1 MSYFIGVSQKDES
14 GVKTGTRNRVWD
26 GVKPLNLGYPSG
38 WRIENKNGKV
48 WVKGGCE
55 SFPLSPTALTQGTI
69 IDLNSGRVSL
79 TIRPRKSIPAA
90 FSLTTSS
97 TDIAS
102 QVLRVS
108 FCRGSWGVSSERLS
122 DFFVGKIGGLEAF
135 SVEKRGDGFVLSPYM
150 DGLEIEILGAKS
162 LILTRLNPLMLER
175 DKLLTSTILFSASQ
189 LSWRFNQ
196 ARVADLPLPA
206 DGENAQEAEENIFFR
221 KSLVSGACS
230 IALLAAVCLIL
241 PGLIDQFRNVKPEM
255 VSEQY
260 AKISPVH
267 SGVKSLQVNPPSG
280 SRSAQVQAY
289 RSEGFSHSLS
299 QLMKGGMTKLLAE
312 SDIGGGEHLL
322 QQRSGALHDSDRSTS
337 SSIGLSGEGSKMV
350 AMGGGFGKGVGYGK
364 GDHASVS
371 GQGHSFV
378 AMDNSKSTVEEG
390 LTRDEV
396 GEVIHQHISEV
407 RYCYESSMLR
417 LPQVEGKL
425 LMGFT
430 IGGNGS
436 VRTAEVKSS
445 TLPDAKL
452 DDCILRRL
460 VGWKFPNTKGGVD
473 VAVSYPFIFKT
484 LGG

>member
-1 MSYFIGVSQKDES
+1 MSYFIAVSQKDEH
-14 GVKTGTRNRVWD
+14 GVKSTTRNRVWD
-26 GVKPLNLGYPSG
+26 GKNALQLGGRDG
-38 WRIENKNGKV
+38 WRIEKKNGKI

-55 SFPLSPTALTQGTI
+55 SFPLSSSALSQGTI
-69 IDLNSGRVSL
+69 IDLNSGNVSL
-79 TIRPRKSIPAA
+79 TIRPRKSAPSA

-97 TDIAS
+97 TDVSNQI
-102 QVLRVS
+102 LRVS
-108 FCRGSWGVSSERLS
+108 FCRGKWGVSSDRLA
-122 DFFVGKIGGLEAF
+122 DFFVGSVDGSEAF
-135 SVEKRGDGFVLSPYM
+135 SIEKRGDGFVVSPYIE
-150 DGLEIEILGAKS
+150 GLQLEILGADPVT
-162 LILTRLNPLMLER
+162 LGRLNPVMLGR
-175 DKLLTSTILFSASQ
+175 DELLTTTILYPQ
-189 LSWRFNQ
+189 TLLSWRFNQ
-196 ARVADLPLPA
+196 ARESASLLPSDA
-206 DGENAQEAEENIFFR
+206 ETAQDAREKIFFR
-221 KSLVSGACS
+221 RSLLSSALS
-230 IALLAAVCLIL
+230 IAVLVAMCLIL
-241 PGLIDQFRNVKPEM
+241 PKLASSPER
-255 VSEQY
+255 VEEKLDGPF

-267 SGVKSLQVNPPSG
+267 SGVKSSVATP

-312 SDIGGGEHLL
+312 SDVGGGEHLL
-322 QQRSGALHDSDRSTS
+322 QQRSGALHDSDRSTAS
-337 SSIGLSGEGSKMV
+337 AIGLSGEGTKMA
-350 AMGGGFGKGVGYGK
+350 AMGGGFGKGVGYGQ
-364 GDHASVS
+364 GDHANVN

-430 IGGNGS
+430 ISANGS
-436 VRTAEVKSS
+436 VRTAEVKTS